1 MFEDEM
7 EEGAARLAEFFTIP
21 FAVGPGMN
29 EDSVSVRTAMGAAN
43 RSAGPSVAA
52 GSLLVNSTSPY
63 SCGDVDR
70 NAYPDKPRQFAS
82 GTALVRFAWP
92 DPLFGPDQIAK
103 HSAVGRL
110 QPEHPE
116 PNG

>member
-1 MFEDEM
+1 MGSKVKAEREGARCPSVGLLGSLPELGMFEDEM

-21 FAVGPGMN
+21 FAGGPGMN
-29 EDSVSVRTAMGAAN
+29 EDSVSVRTAMGAAK

-70 NAYPDKPRQFAS
+70 NAYPDQAAP
-82 GTALVRFAWP
+82 VRSRA
-92 DPLFGPDQIAK
+92 
-103 HSAVGRL
+103 RR
-110 QPEHPE
+110 
-116 PNG
+116 